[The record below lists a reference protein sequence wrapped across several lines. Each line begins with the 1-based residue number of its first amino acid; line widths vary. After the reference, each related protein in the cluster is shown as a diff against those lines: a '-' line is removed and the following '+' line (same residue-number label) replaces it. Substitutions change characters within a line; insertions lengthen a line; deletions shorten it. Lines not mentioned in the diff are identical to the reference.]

1 MKKIGICTLFTGY
14 NFGSALQ
21 AYASKVV
28 VSKMNFEPKVFKI
41 SGSLVKGRD
50 VRLNKM
56 LILFTRMMMYSE
68 NKFNVVKSFKGNN
81 KSDIN
86 ETTIKEFNKFYSEK
100 INPDIISYKKL
111 KKVSKNDSYV
121 AFVCGS
127 DQIWNSTAFY
137 VDPFYYLDFCPR
149 GKRIAYAPSFGRTY
163 IPTYNKKIIKKYLNN
178 IDHLSIRENS
188 GKKMIK
194 DLLDRDVV
202 VCLDPTLLLSK
213 NEWKKALD
221 IKKIDEN
228 YVFCYFLNE
237 PSENAKNMIHKL
249 EKEKNLKI
257 IFINNPYSFDNV
269 IYGGPETFLT
279 YLSSASYVITDSF
292 HGVAFSINFQK
303 KFYVFDRNYV
313 TENQST
319 RIKSLLNIIH
329 LDKTFEASNLI
340 DEKYYNF
347 KQVEEIL
354 KKEKEKSLN
363 YLKNSIRSCEDVQ

>member
-21 AYASKVV
+21 AYASKVI

-56 LILFTRMMMYSE
+56 LILFIRMMMYSE

-121 AFVCGS
+121 AFICGS

-149 GKRIAYAPSFGRTY
+149 EKRIAYAPSFGRTY

-178 IDHLSIRENS
+178 IDRLSIRENS

-194 DLLDRDVV
+194 DLLDRDVE

-213 NEWKKALD
+213 DEWKKALD

-237 PSENAKNMIHKL
+237 PSKNAKNMIHKL

-257 IFINNPYSFDNV
+257 IFINNSYSFDNV

-279 YLSSASYVITDSF
+279 YLSSASYIITDSF

-329 LDKTFEASNLI
+329 LDKTFEASDLI